1 MLNTFMKETS
11 TRAMF
16 ASDIFGTVL
25 GEANPF
31 VKQEVFGWMGA
42 NLMENKPIAKE
53 ELTACLSVLFASLE
67 DRSGD
72 VRKAFQDAILGFMKY
87 IGYGMR
93 VWLKLQRRFQ
103 LCLKILSLHF

>member
-53 ELTACLSVLFASLE
+53 ELTACLSVLLHPWRTDLE
-67 DRSGD
+67 TSE
-72 VRKAFQDAILGFMKY
+72 KPFKTPFLAL
-87 IGYGMR
+87 
-93 VWLKLQRRFQ
+93 
-103 LCLKILSLHF
+103 